1 MRTSSLTRS
10 HGAAELQYKL
20 VHPRPWDVWLE
31 QITTPNCHQ
40 ERGMETIMD
49 HNSTPPRETPATERP
64 ALVAKWKAQRTV
76 RNNQVVE
83 SPRRL
88 QCGVMLFR
96 PWDIWILQA
105 LQLQKAVRRFNE
117 RRHSRSWSRS
127 GVFAQSQFDQNAT
140 GDESEAGPPSS
151 QQRFKPGG
159 CTRHATLR
167 RDDTV
172 PGNSASNVN
181 RAGDESEATLSSSQQ
196 GSKTNREDDHRVGDN
211 RAAEAPRKSM
221 GSMLFRP
228 WDTWI
233 QHAVQQKER
242 RRKQHVCVAAD
253 SVLLS
258 TEILRFRGLAK
269 TAVHYYGRKISTNTK
284 TRETAHFARAST
296 TDCHSRDGWYIR

>member
-1 MRTSSLTRS
+1 MDANQQNAHAHSGGYQRKRKKKMRQLRPFWNTYRSPGTEANKRCTPQQDDIIHDKKNKTTTRSVTPRVVTQVEMFEDPERTSSLTRS
-10 HGAAELQYKL
+10 HGAAELQYKS

-64 ALVAKWKAQRTV
+64 ASVAKWKAQRTV

-127 GVFAQSQFDQNAT
+127 GVVAQS
-140 GDESEAGPPSS
+140 
-151 QQRFKPGG
+151 
-159 CTRHATLR
+159 
-167 RDDTV
+167 
-172 PGNSASNVN
+172 
-181 RAGDESEATLSSSQQ
+181 
-196 GSKTNREDDHRVGDN
+196 
-211 RAAEAPRKSM
+211 
-221 GSMLFRP
+221 
-228 WDTWI
+228 
-233 QHAVQQKER
+233 
-242 RRKQHVCVAAD
+242 
-253 SVLLS
+253 
-258 TEILRFRGLAK
+258 
-269 TAVHYYGRKISTNTK
+269 
-284 TRETAHFARAST
+284 
-296 TDCHSRDGWYIR
+296 